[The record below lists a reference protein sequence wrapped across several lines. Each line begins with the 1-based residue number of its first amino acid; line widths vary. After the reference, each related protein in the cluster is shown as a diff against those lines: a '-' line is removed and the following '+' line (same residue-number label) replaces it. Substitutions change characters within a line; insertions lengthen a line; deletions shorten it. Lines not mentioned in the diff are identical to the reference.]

1 MVKRY
6 FITNTLSTDLP
17 LDFINATKEK
27 RHIHVLNVKLMET
40 SSGKLLMDVSVHGD
54 FIIDNPDRNGFI
66 CFCNEQLA
74 KRKKWQIFHQP
85 RKINLHF
92 EDLDGVTINPST
104 IKFTAEFMLEFDP

>member
-6 FITNTLSTDLP
+6 FITNSLITDLP
-17 LDFINATKEK
+17 LDFINSKDNK
-27 RHIHVLNVKLMET
+27 RYIHVLNVKLMEIA
-40 SSGKLLMDVSVHGD
+40 SGKLLMDVSVHGD

-74 KRKKWQIFHQP
+74 KRKKWQILHQP

-92 EDLDGVTINPST
+92 EDLDGALIDPAL
-104 IKFTAEFMLEFDP
+104 IKFTVEFMLEFDP